1 MSSQKLVIPAVF
13 HKFGVIA
20 RKKMLSSEEDVSQKK
35 KKVQKKTWNNLL
47 DVHATAGPSQLNR
60 LM

>member
-35 KKVQKKTWNNLL
+35 KKSSEE
-47 DVHATAGPSQLNR
+47 D
-60 LM
+60 ME

>member
-35 KKVQKKTWNNLL
+35 KKFRRRHGIICWMCMQQLAQVNLI
-47 DVHATAGPSQLNR
+47 G
-60 LM
+60 

>member
-35 KKVQKKTWNNLL
+35 KSSEE
-47 DVHATAGPSQLNR
+47 D
-60 LM
+60 ME